1 MNDKIQ
7 EMLDT
12 IQRTAV
18 QAGDVASDAAY
29 GVGKKA
35 AQLLSTA
42 KLNIRVCECKADIA
56 AAFRELGEMLYATH
70 AGSPTDSDDLLHKLE
85 NIDALKAQLNTLNAQ
100 LNRQTPADAH
110 TCPICGSAAKEG
122 DQFCRECGS
131 PLAPK
136 TEETSAE
143 GQTASAEAQPQSA
156 PADEE
161 QPTATSEDFV
171 D

>member
-85 NIDALKAQLNTLNAQ
+85 AIDQLKAQLADYKAQ
-100 LNRQTPADAH
+100 LGQAVQAEAAAAAAVAH
-110 TCPICGSAAKEG
+110 SCPVCGTESHPG
-122 DQFCRECGS
+122 DFFCRECGS
-131 PLAPK
+131 RLTP
-136 TEETSAE
+136 AE
-143 GQTASAEAQPQSA
+143 
-156 PADEE
+156 
-161 QPTATSEDFV
+161 EDFH
-171 D
+171 